1 MVHKHKSAGFSL
13 VELLVGIVVLLLAM
27 AGLAGLLIKNARM
40 NKIEQMTVEAQAN
53 ARNCLS
59 MVVQKLRSAG
69 WDPLN
74 VGINVV
80 TLDPD
85 LTDQISQI
93 EVFADYNPEDGD
105 SDDPGEQVLIRHT
118 GNRVEWR
125 QTASSSY
132 ETLAI
137 NISNDADGNG
147 TPEPMFVPDSTTNP
161 TRITVTITAQS
172 PVPDARTGDFI
183 RYTVTSDVVLRGS

>member
-1 MVHKHKSAGFSL
+1 MNTRRSSGFSIVEML
-13 VELLVGIVVLLLAM
+13 VSIVVLLLAM
-27 AGLAGLLIKNARM
+27 AGLAGLLIKNARV

-74 VGINVV
+74 FGINVV
-80 TLDPD
+80 ALDPD
-85 LTDQISQI
+85 TTDPISQI
-93 EVFADYNPEDGD
+93 EVFADINPEDGAT
-105 SDDPGEQVLIRHT
+105 SGVGEQVLIRHN
-118 GNRVEWR
+118 GDRVEWR
-125 QTASSSY
+125 QTPTSAF

-137 NISNDADGNG
+137 NISNDADGDG

-172 PVPDARTGDFI
+172 PVPDARTGDFV
-183 RYTVTSDVVLRGS
+183 RYTVTADVLLRGA

>member
-1 MVHKHKSAGFSL
+1 MKKNNAAGFSI
-13 VELLVGIVVLLLAM
+13 VELLVSIVVILLAM
-27 AGLAGLLIKNARM
+27 AGLAGLLISNARM

-74 VGINVV
+74 VGINVI
-80 TLDPD
+80 TLDPN
-85 LTDQISQI
+85 LADQVSEI
-93 EVFADYNPEDGD
+93 EVFADFNPEDGD
-105 SDDPGEQVLIRHT
+105 SNDAGEQVLIRHSVD
-118 GNRVEWR
+118 RVEWR
-125 QTASSSY
+125 QTATSAF

-137 NISNDADGNG
+137 NISNDADGDG
-147 TPEPMFVPDSTTNP
+147 TPEPMFVPDSTVTP

-172 PVPDARTGDFI
+172 PVPDARTGDFV
-183 RYTVTSDVVLRGS
+183 RYTVSSDVMLRGS